1 MGRPMGGPERVRR
14 SMAGGVQVHFYRR
27 RADAAVRPL
36 MRSQDGEAGISLITR
51 AMAKARMKP
60 PLVETT

>member
-1 MGRPMGGPERVRR
+1 
-14 SMAGGVQVHFYRR
+14 
-27 RADAAVRPL
+27 